1 MSPENEVSYEE
12 LPPVPNLFD
21 HPAPAASVGA
31 EMFNEA
37 PPFDSLPDPI
47 PPTYGDNYEPAINIP
62 EIYNDD
68 LLMRNRAD
76 NMFSIV
82 YDPKPEDK
90 KPSVMYSAGIIV
102 DNNEVTEVGGKP
114 GTLHKVDSKEE
125 APLDEDLVWYLNV
138 QSNRSASNISS
149 VKDSSADFSIPL
161 AKTTKG
167 HNGYIQ
173 QLHRGAVF
181 IGGGGKNFWDIT
193 ASSVS
198 GEHELWKV
206 KIALN
211 GATVTN
217 SRYLIVPG
225 DIISRKE
232 ISMRGTGQYLLVLD
246 YQYTLTAEVHVTES
260 WTTSI
265 LKYTEPKEGDK
276 DPREPVQKMI
286 TDDITTGTARVVLA
300 LFNVTRTG
308 KGPASTLSIKTKQLI
323 NQSLRQIWIPGYYEE
338 DSSTGDIKHGA
349 ACFLDIT
356 VTNPMTAFPF

>member
-47 PPTYGDNYEPAINIP
+47 PPTYGDNYDPAINIP

-114 GTLHKVDSKEE
+114 GTLHKVDSEEE

-138 QSNRSASNISS
+138 QSDRSASKVSS

-181 IGGGGKNFWDIT
+181 IGGGSGNISPFRVTVSREKDKGGNWHTYANIAEGTFRNTMREKVEIKGFKGGSIKKEIVTTGELPVQLEWDYSWPTNDIT
-193 ASSVS
+193 NATIAVHDAPWDGKEIVTPITNSTGTGHSKCALAILTVTSNPKGGFDAKVKNQLVNTGLLAMWSNGYVDEVS
-198 GEHELWKV
+198 G
-206 KIALN
+206 N
-211 GATVTN
+211 F
-217 SRYLIVPG
+217 
-225 DIISRKE
+225 
-232 ISMRGTGQYLLVLD
+232 GQY
-246 YQYTLTAEVHVTES
+246 AE
-260 WTTSI
+260 
-265 LKYTEPKEGDK
+265 
-276 DPREPVQKMI
+276 
-286 TDDITTGTARVVLA
+286 
-300 LFNVTRTG
+300 
-308 KGPASTLSIKTKQLI
+308 ASTGI
-323 NQSLRQIWIPGYYEE
+323 
-338 DSSTGDIKHGA
+338 
-349 ACFLDIT
+349 
-356 VTNPMTAFPF
+356 V